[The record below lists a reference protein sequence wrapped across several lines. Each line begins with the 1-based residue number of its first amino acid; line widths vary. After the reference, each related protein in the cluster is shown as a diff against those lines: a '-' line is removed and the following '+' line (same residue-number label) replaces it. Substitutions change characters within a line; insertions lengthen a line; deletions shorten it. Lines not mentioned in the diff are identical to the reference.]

1 MGTESLVAELLRIA
15 PDIEVRVMHFDARS
29 KSQRRHTTHNRAPP
43 PPFTSAIP
51 LERLRLAIRG

>member
-43 PPFTSAIP
+43 PLYLCNSSGAVKVSY
-51 LERLRLAIRG
+51 